1 MDCVV
6 LRHVAKEK
14 PQNTLRGW
22 PLAGQSKRH
31 TIRFDHAAPQN
42 DLGLIVSCA
51 RSDCH
56 IRRLNSNPGH
66 FGLSRGF
73 RILRCNHIAQ
83 VTPSAPPAPTHGT
96 AGQPASTT
104 QTTLATSAAAMAKGV
119 AAAHRYCPWMTF
131 CCCIPR
137 RNTRA
142 KVARVSFT
150 RHPCRQTSP
159 LGLPWRIRC
168 SCTPARN
175 RTASTPTRQTSA
187 PS

>member
-1 MDCVV
+1 MGIQPARRIVRELHPSFRIPAPLFFRATEVGSCF
-6 LRHVAKEK
+6 RAEYGRPKEK

-104 QTTLATSAAAMAKGV
+104 QTTLATSAAAIAKGV
-119 AAAHRYCPWMTF
+119 AAAHRY
-131 CCCIPR
+131 
-137 RNTRA
+137 
-142 KVARVSFT
+142 
-150 RHPCRQTSP
+150 
-159 LGLPWRIRC
+159 
-168 SCTPARN
+168 
-175 RTASTPTRQTSA
+175 
-187 PS
+187 